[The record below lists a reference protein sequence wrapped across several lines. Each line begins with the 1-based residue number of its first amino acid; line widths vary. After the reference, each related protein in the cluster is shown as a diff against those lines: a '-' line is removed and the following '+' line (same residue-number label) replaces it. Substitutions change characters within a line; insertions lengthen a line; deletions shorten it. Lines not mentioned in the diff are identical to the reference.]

1 MMIVQEK
8 EAKDK
13 KEAIIK
19 VLSLIFPNYK
29 VLFTPSSILLNNSD
43 ESVIIDINNF
53 EEI

>member
-13 KEAIIK
+13 KDAIIK
-19 VLSLIFPNYK
+19 VLGLIFPNYK

-43 ESVIIDINNF
+43 GSIIIDESNF
-53 EEI
+53 EDI